1 MMYNFQSEKYKTM
14 LMCDNDGIPL
24 LLPNIYL
31 HSLSKNRQ
39 VYKLTWVDG
48 SGKRRIKDAELNK
61 ETLSK
66 KNITDCFYEL
76 RKFLLWLESYSVNST
91 SISISTHHNL
101 PEEILNYYINNVLIL
116 ERNTSEKMVEK
127 AVSGLTYYYNFLAFN
142 GLTNIK
148 EICVKNDNKSIAR
161 ENTKRRNV
169 IKYLSP
175 RMRAELY
182 ANARN
187 LRVECTLR
195 AGGECGLRTQENMGL
210 LLNDFKVGGKSYS
223 GMKSFFKEID
233 VETKLNERL
242 GKQKQEFK
250 YWLQGKY
257 SKGRRN
263 GVGGLSRW
271 IYIPR
276 DVMLRFKLYYETER
290 PKCGEDSLFITDP
303 ISGVVH
309 GIREY
314 QGTRDFKDTRA
325 LVIDKQQQGFLPDY
339 LHTLEEDHKYHI
351 LRHSYGT
358 DKFHDAVEEDG
369 LELENV
375 THLSRPYLLVA
386 ELLGHETRGK
396 DAPTTTRKYIRS
408 VKEKLDQ
415 EKSYLECANG

>member
-1 MMYNFQSEKYKTM
+1 MYNFQSEKYKTI
-14 LMCDNDGIPL
+14 LLCNDDGIPL

-31 HSLSKNRQ
+31 HSLNKNRQ

-61 ETLSK
+61 VTLSK
-66 KNITDCFYEL
+66 TKITDCFYEL
-76 RKFLLWLESYSVNST
+76 KKFLLWLESYSENSP
-91 SISISTHHNL
+91 SISLSIHHNL
-101 PEEILNYYINNVLIL
+101 PEEILNYYINSVLIL

-127 AVSGLTYYYNFLAFN
+127 AVSGLTYYYNYLAFN
-142 GLTNIK
+142 GFTNIK
-148 EICVKNDNKSIAR
+148 DISVKNENKSIAR
-161 ENTKRRNV
+161 DNTKRRNV

-182 ANARN
+182 ANAKS

-210 LLNDFKVGGKSYS
+210 LLNDFKVGGKSYL
-223 GMKSFFKEID
+223 GMKSFFKEI
-233 VETKLNERL
+233 EKELKLNVRL
-242 GKQKQEFK
+242 DKQKQEFK

-257 SKGRRN
+257 TKGRRY
-263 GVGGLSRW
+263 GVGGISRW

-290 PKCGEDSLFITDP
+290 PECAEDSLLLTDP
-303 ISGVVH
+303 ASRTVH
-309 GIREY
+309 GIKEY

-325 LVIDKQQQGFLPDY
+325 LVIDKQQQGLLPDY
-339 LHTLEEDHKYHI
+339 LHILEEDHKYHI
-351 LRHSYGT
+351 LRHSFGT
-358 DKFHDAVEEDG
+358 DKFHEAVEEDG

-386 ELLGHETRGK
+386 ELLGHETQGK

-415 EKSYLECANG
+415 EKSYLECSNG

>member
-1 MMYNFQSEKYKTM
+1 MMYSFQSEKFKTK
-14 LMCDNDGIPL
+14 LMCCNDGIPL
-24 LLPNIYL
+24 LLPNIFL
-31 HSLSKNRQ
+31 HSLYKNRQ
-39 VYKLTWVDG
+39 VYKLIWIDG
-48 SGKRRIKDAELNK
+48 TGKRRIKDAELNK
-61 ETLSK
+61 ITLSK
-66 KNITDCFYEL
+66 KKISECFYEL
-76 RKFLLWLESYSVNST
+76 RKFLLWLENYSKNSS
-91 SISISTHHNL
+91 SISLTTHHNL
-101 PEEILNYYINNVLIL
+101 PEEFLNHYINNVLIL

-127 AVSGLTYYYNFLAFN
+127 AISGLTYYYNYLAFN
-142 GLTNIK
+142 GFTNIK
-148 EICVKNDNKSIAR
+148 EIRVKNKNKSIAR
-161 ENTKRRNV
+161 DNTKRRNT

-175 RMRAELY
+175 SMRAELY

-195 AGGECGLRTQENMGL
+195 AGGECGLRTQENVGL

-242 GKQKQEFK
+242 DKQKQEFK

-263 GVGGLSRW
+263 GVGGISRW

-303 ISGVVH
+303 LSGAVH

-325 LVIDKQQQGFLPDY
+325 LVIDKQQQGLLPDY
-339 LHTLEEDHKYHI
+339 LHILEEDHKYHI

>member
-1 MMYNFQSEKYKTM
+1 MHSFQSEKYKTK

-31 HSLSKNRQ
+31 HSLYKNRQ
-39 VYKLTWVDG
+39 AYKLTWVDG
-48 SGKRRIKDAELNK
+48 SGKRRIKDVELNK
-61 ETLSK
+61 VTLSK
-66 KNITDCFYEL
+66 TKITECFYEL
-76 RKFLLWLESYSVNST
+76 RKFLLWLEIYSESSP
-91 SISISTHHNL
+91 SISLITHHNL
-101 PEEILNYYINNVLIL
+101 PEEILNHYINNVLIM

-127 AVSGLTYYYNFLAFN
+127 AVSGLTYYYNYLAFN
-142 GLTNIK
+142 GFTNIK
-148 EICVKNDNKSIAR
+148 EIRVKDDKKSIAR
-161 ENTKRRNV
+161 DSTKRRNV

-175 RMRAELY
+175 RLRAEIY
-182 ANARN
+182 ANAKI
-187 LRVECTLR
+187 LRVECILR
-195 AGGECGLRTQENMGL
+195 AGGECGLRTRENMGL
-210 LLNDFKVGGKSYS
+210 LLNDFRVGGQSYS

-233 VETKLNERL
+233 IELKLNTRL
-242 GKQKQEFK
+242 DKQKQEFK

-257 SKGRRN
+257 TKGRKN
-263 GVGGLSRW
+263 GVGGISRW

-290 PKCGEDSLFITDP
+290 PDCAEDSLFLTDP
-303 ISGVVH
+303 QSRIVN
-309 GIREY
+309 GIKKY

-325 LVIDKQQQGFLPDY
+325 SVIDRQKQGLLTTY
-339 LHTLEEDHKYHI
+339 LHKLDEKHTYHI

-386 ELLGHETRGK
+386 ELLGHETQGK
-396 DAPTTTRKYIRS
+396 DALTTTRKYIRS

-415 EKSYLECANG
+415 ENSYLEYSNG